1 MSEHEHPVTI
11 TDKRT
16 KHQVQA
22 EQELRDEHPGH
33 GEETDEKR
41 AARIKSALLDG
52 KADSLTDEDKQ
63 WFLVQQ
69 EETDLPDEVQS
80 VRSVFVIVIE
90 HSGNVMA
97 ATPDILEKVTAEKDA
112 SYDDIYAA
120 VCLVRR
126 DLEARQAAGNVM
138 MEMQRQAQQMA
149 QQQQSQRNVQNLQGM
164 PGMNGNRR

>member
-1 MSEHEHPVTI
+1 MSEHEHPVVI

-16 KHQVQA
+16 QHHAVTDLGGLPTA
-22 EQELRDEHPGH
+22 PDETN
-33 GEETDEKR
+33 EDR

-52 KADSLTDEDKQ
+52 KRDTLSEDDVQ
-63 WFLVQQ
+63 WFLAQQ
-69 EETDLPDEVQS
+69 EETDLPSEIQS

-97 ATPDILEKVTAEKDA
+97 ATADILDKVTAEKDA
-112 SYDDIYAA
+112 TFDDIYAA
-120 VCLVRR
+120 VCLVKR
-126 DLEARQAAGNVM
+126 DLDARQSAGNVM

-149 QQQQSQRNVQNLQGM
+149 QQQQSQRAAQSLQGM